1 MGILIRTMVENTND
15 YQKLVSFA
23 TLILGLTIVGFIS
36 KYFIKYSA
44 VKFSANALRDLKNNV
59 TYHIE
64 KMPISAI
71 EKYHTG
77 DITSRLTNDATLL
90 QNFLQQHFYQ
100 IFYMPVIFVGA
111 LCLLVS
117 TN

>member
-1 MGILIRTMVENTND
+1 
-15 YQKLVSFA
+15 
-23 TLILGLTIVGFIS
+23 
-36 KYFIKYSA
+36 
-44 VKFSANALRDLKNNV
+44 
-59 TYHIE
+59 
-64 KMPISAI
+64 MPISAI